1 MVNYRPLGK
10 TELEV
15 SEIGFGTWTLTSG
28 RWGAFSPE
36 KAVELLQY
44 AYSQGIVY
52 FDTSA
57 VQAGGLGEKLLAS
70 AFKDKREVVVIST
83 KVGYTAEGG
92 KRDFSPEHLRGAVD
106 ASLARLES
114 SYIDVLQLHHP
125 DLAAVGNEA
134 MWQALEDMKAEG
146 KIRYYGL
153 AFGPGP
159 AGLEEGR
166 VAMRKRDIGCIQVYY
181 NILEEEPS
189 RRFFPVALEINQGMV
204 IRAPHAGGALE
215 ANPEEAT
222 RFPEDEDLRVKGPDF
237 VGRAKKQA
245 GNLRWIYDGR
255 GMTLPQAA
263 LKFILSEETVASV
276 IPNIYR
282 TEHVDEYGAVS
293 DFEPYSQADLG
304 EIAEQFRKGFGV
316 A

>member
-10 TELEV
+10 TEIEV
-15 SEIGFGTWTLTSG
+15 SEIGFGTWTLTG
-28 RWGAFSPE
+28 GKWGAFPPE

-70 AFKDKREVVVIST
+70 AFRDKRDMVVITT

-92 KRDFSPEHLRGAVD
+92 KRDFSPEFLRRAVE

-134 MWQALEDMKAEG
+134 MWHALEDLKSEG

-166 VAMRKRDIGCIQVYY
+166 VAMRKRDIGCIQIYY
-181 NILEEEPS
+181 NILEQEPS
-189 RRFFPVALEINQGMV
+189 WKFFPVALEINQGMV
-204 IRAPHAGGALE
+204 IRAPHAGGTLE
-215 ANPEEAT
+215 ANPEQAT
-222 RFPEDEDLRVKGPDF
+222 KFPEDEDLRVKSAEF
-237 VGRAKKQA
+237 VARAKRQA
-245 GNLRWIYDGR
+245 ENLRWIYEGR

-282 TEHVDEYGAVS
+282 PEHVDEYGAVS
-293 DFEPYSQADLG
+293 DFAAYSQVDLG

>member
-10 TELEV
+10 TEIEV
-15 SEIGFGTWTLTSG
+15 SEIGFGTWTLTTG

-44 AYSQGIVY
+44 AYSKGIVY

-70 AFKDKREVVVIST
+70 AFKDQRDLVVITT

-92 KRDFSPEHLRGAVD
+92 KRDFSPDHLRRAVD

-114 SYIDVLQLHHP
+114 PYIDVLQLHHP
-125 DLAAVGNEA
+125 DLAAIGNEA
-134 MWQALEDMKAEG
+134 MWQALEDLKSEG

-159 AGLEEGR
+159 LGLDEAR
-166 VAMRKRDIGCIQVYY
+166 PAMRKRDIGCIQVYY
-181 NILEEEPS
+181 NILEQEPS

-204 IRAPHAGGALE
+204 IRSPHAGGVLE
-215 ANPEEAT
+215 ANTKEAT
-222 RFPEDEDLRVKGPDF
+222 AFPEDEDLRVKGPEF
-237 VGRAKKQA
+237 IARGMKQA
-245 GNLRWIYDGR
+245 ENLRWIYEGR

-263 LKFILSEETVASV
+263 LKFILSEETVCSV
-276 IPNIYR
+276 LPNIYR
-282 TEHVDEYGAVS
+282 PEHVDEYGAVS
-293 DFEPYSQADLG
+293 DFEGYSQVDLG

-316 A
+316 